1 MALEY
6 KERDPNGDLGAPQKA
21 GKGDTAEE
29 RANRLEQ
36 ENKLLKLQ
44 NKANTERMDFM
55 EDLIAE
61 IAMKV
66 YE

>member
-1 MALEY
+1 MAMEY
-6 KERDPNGDLGAPQKA
+6 KPRNEDSTFGDPVKLGNGETLAET
-21 GKGDTAEE
+21 TA
-29 RANRLEQ
+29 RLEQ

-44 NKANTERMDFM
+44 NKANAERMEFM

>member
-1 MALEY
+1 MEY
-6 KERDPNGDLGAPQKA
+6 KPRNEDGTL
-21 GKGDTAEE
+21 GDTVKLGNEETLAEKT
-29 RANRLEQ
+29 ARLEQ

-44 NKANTERMDFM
+44 NKENTERMEFM